1 MKNLMLATQ
10 IGFDPCLLS
19 DDGFQNRWHVFRGNE
34 NYKFFQLFMV
44 KRIVELQALLENSDP
59 AQVPKLQGQISEA
72 RKLAAF
78 LEQTTIA
85 NEINSMK
92 AFLGLPK

>member
-1 MKNLMLATQ
+1 MKNIVLANQ
-10 IGFDPCLLS
+10 IGFDTCLLS
-19 DDGFQNRWHVFRGNE
+19 EEGFQNRWHVFRGNE
-34 NYKFFQLFMV
+34 NYKFIQLFML
-44 KRIVELQALLENSDP
+44 KRIVEIQALLENSDP
-59 AQVPKLQGQISEA
+59 AQVLKLQGQISEA

-78 LEQTTIA
+78 LEQTAIA